1 MLKYAFLIC
10 TLFAGTTIAQ
20 PRKDLPIS
28 MAKGFAASIMTTYP
42 DSIVSKKFLQHML
55 QDKEGTDPE
64 KRRAVWNYEEAVT
77 LKGIDRL
84 WRKTGDDRYFTYMK
98 KIMDHFIEEDG
109 TIRTY
114 LPLEYNSD
122 QLTGGLILLT
132 LYENTRAPK
141 YKQALD
147 HLWEQIQWQ
156 PRTKQGGFWH
166 KYKYPYQ
173 MWLDGAYMLDYFY
186 ASYARAFNQEV
197 FSDVANQLIWMNDH
211 LRDPATGLLYH
222 GWDESKKQPWSD
234 PVTGRSPEVWSRSMG
249 WYVMALADII
259 EIFPTDQPKRKDL
272 IRILQQTMDA
282 LKAYQ
287 DAPSGVW
294 YQIVN
299 KGGKQGNYLEASG
312 SVMFTYALAKG
323 INRGYLP
330 ASLKPMLTSAYQG
343 MLKEFIT
350 IDERGFPHVHQSCSG
365 AGLGGT
371 PYRSG
376 SYEYYVNEPR
386 RSDDLKT
393 IGPLISL
400 FLEMEQLKPRM

>member
-1 MLKYAFLIC
+1 MHSFSVV
-10 TLFAGTTIAQ
+10 AQ
-20 PRKDLPIS
+20 TKGEDHMR
-28 MAKGFAASIMTTYP
+28 MALGFAANIMTKYP

-55 QDKEGTDPE
+55 QDKEGADPE
-64 KRRAVWNYEEAVT
+64 KRNAVWNYEEAVT

-98 KIMDHFIEEDG
+98 KIIDHFINEDG

-132 LYENTRAPK
+132 LYEKTKENK
-141 YKQALD
+141 YKLAMD

-186 ASYARAFNQEV
+186 ASYAVAFNKDV
-197 FSDVANQLIWMNDH
+197 LDDVANQLIWLNDH

-222 GWDESKKQPWSD
+222 GWDESKKQQWCD
-234 PVTGRSPEVWSRSMG
+234 PITGKSPEVWSRSMG
-249 WYVMALADII
+249 WYVMALVDII
-259 EIFPTDQPKRKDL
+259 ELFPAKHPKRPKL
-272 IRILQQTMDA
+272 LSILQQTMQA
-282 LKAYQ
+282 LRKYQ
-287 DAPSGVW
+287 DPSSGVW
-294 YQIVN
+294 SQIVN
-299 KGGKQGNYLEASG
+299 KGGKEGNYLEASG
-312 SVMFTYALAKG
+312 STMFTYALAKG
-323 INRGYLP
+323 INKGYL
-330 ASLKPMLTSAYQG
+330 SVSFKPMLTKAYAG
-343 MLKEFIT
+343 LLSTFIT
-350 IDERGFPHVHQSCSG
+350 TDEQGIPHIHQSCSG

-400 FLEMEQLKPRM
+400 FLEMEKMGL